1 MIQQIQNEEEDD
13 DVSDNDTVD
22 ENGSDINV
30 GTNNSEDQSSLD
42 QPRDVLGSAVEW
54 RVVSV
59 KPGGVKVA
67 DHSQYVDWYAH
78 VYSFCVFLMVL
89 LSDSVGEGVVFLGS
103 PNVPYICVCWSIR
116 PVRYCYHDISQT
128 ASTVSIKLARNID

>member
-67 DHSQYVDWYAH
+67 DHSQYVD
-78 VYSFCVFLMVL
+78 
-89 LSDSVGEGVVFLGS
+89 
-103 PNVPYICVCWSIR
+103 
-116 PVRYCYHDISQT
+116 
-128 ASTVSIKLARNID
+128 